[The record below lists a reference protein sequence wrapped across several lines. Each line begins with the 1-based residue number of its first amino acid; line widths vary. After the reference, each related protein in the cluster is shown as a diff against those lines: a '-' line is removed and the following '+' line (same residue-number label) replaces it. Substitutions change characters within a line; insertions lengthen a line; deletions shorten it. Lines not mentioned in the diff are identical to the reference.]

1 MSEDREQVEP
11 RTEPRTEEDLARQRH
26 ARFGHLPARV
36 RSEDLVET
44 ESAEPVHEEPAQ
56 PMVRREW
63 A

>member
-1 MSEDREQVEP
+1 MNETREEP
-11 RTEPRTEEDLARQRH
+11 ETRTEEELAQVRQ

-36 RSEDLVET
+36 RPEDLVESEDT
-44 ESAEPVHEEPAQ
+44 DRHPDEPAQ